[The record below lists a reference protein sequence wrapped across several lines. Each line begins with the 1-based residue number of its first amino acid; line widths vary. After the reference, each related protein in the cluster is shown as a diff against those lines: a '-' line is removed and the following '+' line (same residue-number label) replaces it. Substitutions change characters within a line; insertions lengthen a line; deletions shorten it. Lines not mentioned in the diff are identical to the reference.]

1 MSDEI
6 TPEVGELRVGNGAE
20 ASENIVIGGVA
31 GLVAALVGAA
41 SWAAITYFTN
51 YQIGF
56 MAVGIG
62 YLVGIVM
69 LKFGHGQS
77 QAFGILAA
85 VLAVAGCLIGNL
97 LSACA
102 FAADQLDVP
111 MMQIVSGLTPSV
123 AAEILQE
130 GFSAIDALFYFLAVS
145 AAFRA
150 SRAAE

>member
-1 MSDEI
+1 MNEQLN
-6 TPEVGELRVGNGAE
+6 PESGELRVGTGAG
-20 ASENIVIGGVA
+20 ASENLVIGGVA
-31 GLVAALVGAA
+31 GAVAALVGAA
-41 SWAAITYFTN
+41 TWAAVTYFTN

-56 MAVGIG
+56 MAIGVG

-102 FAADQLDVP
+102 FAADQLEAP
-111 MMQIVSGLTPSV
+111 MMRIVSGLTPDIAV
-123 AAEILQE
+123 EILQE